1 MTEPICQ
8 PNLEETLITEQIR
21 MPTTNDF
28 CISWALHLVQLFRC
42 TELNTGKDYTV

>member
-8 PNLEETLITEQIR
+8 PNLEEALITEQIR

-28 CISWALHLVQLFRC
+28 VSVEHGI
-42 TELNTGKDYTV
+42 